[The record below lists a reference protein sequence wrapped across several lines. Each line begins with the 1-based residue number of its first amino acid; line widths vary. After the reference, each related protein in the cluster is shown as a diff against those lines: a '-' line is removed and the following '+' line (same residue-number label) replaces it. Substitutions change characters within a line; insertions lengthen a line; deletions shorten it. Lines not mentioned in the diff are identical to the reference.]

1 MSKVKPLIEVR
12 KYIAGCCWGSIRNRR
27 RGSIQGYAAYR
38 RSGNAR
44 RAAEAF
50 LLDICTRLGVR
61 NTAALR
67 ERIRQAVVIEATDG
81 ERVLQRD

>member
-12 KYIAGCCWGSIRNRR
+12 KYITGCCWGSIRNRR
-27 RGSIQGYAAYR
+27 RGSIQGHATYQ

-50 LLDICTRLGVR
+50 LLDICTRLRVPD
-61 NTAALR
+61 TPDLR
-67 ERIRQAVVIEATDG
+67 ERIRQAVVMEGAK
-81 ERVLQRD
+81 